1 MENKKFAEF
10 KVGLFVFIA
19 ILVVFL
25 TLFWVKGFSVSL
37 TEQSYEVY
45 FQKVSGINEGDQ
57 VSVNGVRKGK
67 IDKIELAG
75 DSVRIRFNLDKTIKL
90 RNDYNIYIAA
100 TELTGGKVLYVE
112 PGKSSVEVAPEQAL
126 HGTPGADFSTLMNSV
141 RDITDNVKT
150 LLGEFKKSNDNLNTV
165 LANVNDIVGD
175 ANMKSNLK
183 TTLSNLSLS
192 SQNLNQLVSESRNG
206 ISGLTSRLGKTV
218 DNVDIVIGDNSKEL
232 KNTLNEIQTLTTT
245 VDTLVSNLNL
255 VVMDINNKNK
265 GIGKFISDD
274 KFFEK
279 MNNTL
284 SEIEKLTKN
293 IRTKGVKL
301 NIF

>member
-10 KVGLFVFIA
+10 KVGLFVFVA
-19 ILVVFL
+19 ILVVLL

-37 TEQSYEVY
+37 SEQSYEVY
-45 FQKVSGINEGDQ
+45 FPKVSGINEGDQ

-75 DSVRIRFNLDKTIKL
+75 DSVKIRFNLDKTIKL

-141 RDITDNVKT
+141 QDITDNVKT
-150 LLGEFKKSNDNLNTV
+150 LLGEFKKSNDNLNNV

-175 ANMKSNLK
+175 DNMKSNLK

-206 ISGLTSRLGKTV
+206 ISGLTSKLGKTV

-232 KNTLNEIQTLTTT
+232 KSTLNEIQILTTS

-255 VVMDINNKNK
+255 VVLDINNKNK

-279 MNNTL
+279 INNTL

>member
-10 KVGLFVFIA
+10 KVGLFVFVA

-25 TLFWVKGFSVSL
+25 TLFWVKGFSISL

-45 FQKVSGINEGDQ
+45 FEKVSGINEGDQ

-141 RDITDNVKT
+141 QDITDNVKT
-150 LLGEFKKSNDNLNTV
+150 LLGEFKKSNDNLNNV

-274 KFFEK
+274 KFFDK

>member
-141 RDITDNVKT
+141 QDITDNVKT

>member
-10 KVGLFVFIA
+10 KVGLFVFVA
-19 ILVVFL
+19 ILVVLL

-37 TEQSYEVY
+37 SEQSYEVY
-45 FQKVSGINEGDQ
+45 FPKVSGINEGDQ

-75 DSVRIRFNLDKTIKL
+75 DSVKIRFNIDKTIKL

-100 TELTGGKVLYVE
+100 TELTGGKVLYIE
-112 PGKSSVEVAPEQAL
+112 PGKSSVEVAPGQAL

-141 RDITDNVKT
+141 QDITDNVKT
-150 LLGEFKKSNDNLNTV
+150 LLGEFKKSNDNLNNV

-175 ANMKSNLK
+175 GNMKSNLK

-232 KNTLNEIQTLTTT
+232 KNTLNEIQTLTTS

-255 VVMDINNKNK
+255 VVLDINNKNK

-279 MNNTL
+279 INNTL